1 MMMMAM
7 MMMMMTV
14 MMTHR
19 HFGSRSSFAGG
30 QADFKVDEV
39 RAISEDSPTIRD
51 HDALARRLGRLV
63 DCILERPLLLH
74 CETVSLWACE
84 PVSL

>member
-51 HDALARRLGRLV
+51 QDALARRLGRLV
-63 DCILERPLLLH
+63 DCILETPLLLD
-74 CETVSLWACE
+74 CATVRL
-84 PVSL
+84 

>member
-14 MMTHR
+14 TMTHR

-30 QADFKVDEV
+30 QADFKVDDV
-39 RAISEDSPTIRD
+39 RAIRED
-51 HDALARRLGRLV
+51 L
-63 DCILERPLLLH
+63 
-74 CETVSLWACE
+74 SLIHI
-84 PVSL
+84 

>member
-1 MMMMAM
+1 MMTMAM

-19 HFGSRSSFAGG
+19 HFGSMSSFAGG

-51 HDALARRLGRLV
+51 HDA
-63 DCILERPLLLH
+63 
-74 CETVSLWACE
+74 
-84 PVSL
+84 

>member
-1 MMMMAM
+1 MMMAMMM

-30 QADFKVDEV
+30 QADFKVDEEG
-39 RAISEDSPTIRD
+39 AISEDSPTIRY
-51 HDALARRLGRLV
+51 HDALVRRLGRLV
-63 DCILERPLLLH
+63 DCIPEKPLPLD
-74 CETVSLWACE
+74 CETVRS
-84 PVSL
+84 

>member
-1 MMMMAM
+1 MMMVMMMML
-7 MMMMMTV
+7 TV
-14 MMTHR
+14 MMARR

-39 RAISEDSPTIRD
+39 RAISEDSPTIRY

-63 DCILERPLLLH
+63 DCILETPLPLD
-74 CETVSLWACE
+74 CETLSL
-84 PVSL
+84 

>member
-1 MMMMAM
+1 MMMAM
-7 MMMMMTV
+7 VMMMTV

-30 QADFKVDEV
+30 QADFNVDEV
-39 RAISEDSPTIRD
+39 GAVSEDSPTIRY

-63 DCILERPLLLH
+63 DCILEKRLPLD
-74 CETVSLWACE
+74 CETVRLWACE
-84 PVSL
+84 PVRL

>member
-1 MMMMAM
+1 MAQAIGEENMMMMAR
-7 MMMMMTV
+7 MTV
-14 MMTHR
+14 MMTYR

-30 QADFKVDEV
+30 QADFKVDDV

-74 CETVSLWACE
+74 CETVRL
-84 PVSL
+84 

>member
-19 HFGSRSSFAGG
+19 HFGSMSSFAGG

-39 RAISEDSPTIRD
+39 RAISEDSP
-51 HDALARRLGRLV
+51 HDPRPRRLGAEAWAFGRLHPR
-63 DCILERPLLLH
+63 D
-74 CETVSLWACE
+74 TVTFAL
-84 PVSL
+84 